1 MKQKIIVVVG
11 PTAVG
16 KTALSIKVAKEFN
29 GEIIS
34 GDSMQVYREMD
45 IGTAKVTEQEMAGIP
60 HHLIDILDP
69 ADSFSVADFQKRV
82 RESIREI
89 AARNK
94 AVIIAGGTGLYIQSV
109 LYDYQF
115 AEEERNVIY
124 QQRIES
130 EIETKGIEAVY
141 ERLKQIDPEQA
152 EKIHLNN
159 KRRLIR
165 ALEVYDRTGKTMTE
179 YQQDQ
184 NEMLYD
190 AYIVGLDMDRAVLYD
205 RINARVDQMVED
217 GLLEEVKKLL
227 DNGYEHTQSM
237 RGIGYKELIPYYKGE
252 ISLEGAL
259 DLLKRNSRRF
269 AKRQYTWFKNK
280 MPVQWYSI
288 LPETKEKV
296 FRIILSDLEGFLIKK
311 IELVKYR
318 EK

>member
-94 AVIIAGGTGLYIQSV
+94 TVIIAGGTGLYIQSV

-115 AEEERNVIY
+115 AEEERNAIY

-152 EKIHLNN
+152 EKIHPNN

-311 IELVKYR
+311 
-318 EK
+318 